1 MTTVNCVL
9 LLLMMMLV
17 LMLLLYCA
25 LCYVVCRPIMIII
38 CVIAFGICVLSFS
51 LFWFI
56 VASLSESL
64 SLSNF
69 RWRICSLWL
78 ARLLSLSFSF
88 YRLPCWWPYTI
99 GLVWCTQTL
108 EFTQIYPKE
117 ISRTNSIYSF
127 EKFLLFVWTNDKKK
141 TLKRQEKNTLKNAVR
156 LISSGNCSYHALVEI
171 HWTK

>member
-1 MTTVNCVL
+1 
-9 LLLMMMLV
+9 MMM
-17 LMLLLYCA
+17 LLYCA

-51 LFWFI
+51 LFWFV
-56 VASLSESL
+56 VASLSESH

-69 RWRICSLWL
+69 RWRFCSLSL
-78 ARLLSLSFSF
+78 ARLLLLSFSF

-108 EFTQIYPKE
+108 EFTQINPKE

-127 EKFLLFVWTNDKKK
+127 ENFLLFVRTMIERKTSNDKEKHTEK
-141 TLKRQEKNTLKNAVR
+141 CGTSYSKRQLFLSRTCRNTLNKVNT
-156 LISSGNCSYHALVEI
+156 LNGPISRCIYIVFN
-171 HWTK
+171 

>member
-1 MTTVNCVL
+1 
-9 LLLMMMLV
+9 MMLV

-51 LFWFI
+51 LFWFV
-56 VASLSESL
+56 VASLSESH

-69 RWRICSLWL
+69 RWRFCSLSL
-78 ARLLSLSFSF
+78 ARFLSLSFSF

-108 EFTQIYPKE
+108 EFTQINPKK

-127 EKFLLFVWTNDKKK
+127 ENFLLFVRKKK
-141 TLKRQEKNTLKNAVR
+141 NPKRQRKTHWKMRYVLFQAAIV
-156 LISSGNCSYHALVEI
+156 LITHLSKYTELSKH
-171 HWTK
+171 TKRTD

>member
-1 MTTVNCVL
+1 MCLDFDCTDSYIKPTKFDTAYTKMTTVNCVL

-108 EFTQIYPKE
+108 EFTQINPKNQL
-117 ISRTNSIYSF
+117 SH
-127 EKFLLFVWTNDKKK
+127 KFNLFIRENF
-141 TLKRQEKNTLKNAVR
+141 AIR
-156 LISSGNCSYHALVEI
+156 LNE
-171 HWTK
+171 W